1 MALNMQIST
10 ETAMYVADSS
20 YPKLAKFLGKLD
32 PMVRR
37 DAAVEWRTNYRKW
50 VNNPDK
56 QAAKAAEEEYF
67 KKW

>member
-1 MALNMQIST
+1 MALNIST
-10 ETAMYVADSS
+10 ETAMYVADSN

-32 PMVRR
+32 PTVRR

-50 VNNPDK
+50 VADPDK

>member
-1 MALNMQIST
+1 MKISV

-20 YPKLAKFLGKLD
+20 YNRLAKLMQRLD
-32 PMVRR
+32 PTVRR

-50 VNNPDK
+50 VGNTDK

-67 KKW
+67 KKWQ